1 MKPLLIIEDD
11 LGLQSQLK
19 WCFEDYKVEIVG
31 DRESGLAALKKIKS
45 PVVTLDLGLPPDPAN
60 ASEGLRAL
68 REILA
73 IAPETKVIVVTGNE
87 DRANALEAIS
97 MGAYDFYQKPIDSD
111 VLKVIIDRAYQ
122 LHEIEVEN
130 RALLSQQANSPLKG
144 VIANSPEMMSLCK
157 IVEKIA
163 PADVTTLV
171 LGESGTGKEVIARAI
186 HDLSDR
192 ANKSFVAINCASI
205 PDNLLESE
213 LFGFEKGAF
222 TGAAKRTLGKIEM
235 ASGGTLFLDEI
246 GDMPVALQAKLLRFL
261 QERVIERIGG
271 REEIPVDVRIICATH
286 QNLDQM
292 IQEGSFRE
300 DLFYRVSE
308 IVINIPALRERMGDA
323 VLLAWSFL
331 AKFRSV
337 KSNVKG
343 FTSDALLA
351 IESYSWPGNVRELE
365 NRIRRATILAENNLI
380 TAQELQLVET
390 SDDNNVSFGLR
401 EVRERAEVNA
411 VLRALSHAEG
421 NISRAAE
428 FLEVSRPTLYDLMN
442 KYSLK

>member
-1 MKPLLIIEDD
+1 
-11 LGLQSQLK
+11 
-19 WCFEDYKVEIVG
+19 V
-31 DRESGLAALKKIKS
+31 
-45 PVVTLDLGLPPDPAN
+45 
-60 ASEGLRAL
+60 
-68 REILA
+68 
-73 IAPETKVIVVTGNE
+73 
-87 DRANALEAIS
+87 
-97 MGAYDFYQKPIDSD
+97 
-111 VLKVIIDRAYQ
+111 
-122 LHEIEVEN
+122 
-130 RALLSQQANSPLKG
+130 
-144 VIANSPEMMSLCK
+144 
-157 IVEKIA
+157 
-163 PADVTTLV
+163 
-171 LGESGTGKEVIARAI
+171 
-186 HDLSDR
+186 
-192 ANKSFVAINCASI
+192 
-205 PDNLLESE
+205 
-213 LFGFEKGAF
+213 
-222 TGAAKRTLGKIEM
+222 
-235 ASGGTLFLDEI
+235 
-246 GDMPVALQAKLLRFL
+246 PVALQAKLLRFL

>member
-1 MKPLLIIEDD
+1 LKPLLIIEDD

-235 ASGGTLFLDEI
+235 ASAGSPTGE
-246 GDMPVALQAKLLRFL
+246 
-261 QERVIERIGG
+261 
-271 REEIPVDVRIICATH
+271 ATA
-286 QNLDQM
+286 
-292 IQEGSFRE
+292 F
-300 DLFYRVSE
+300 
-308 IVINIPALRERMGDA
+308 PA
-323 VLLAWSFL
+323 
-331 AKFRSV
+331 
-337 KSNVKG
+337 
-343 FTSDALLA
+343 
-351 IESYSWPGNVRELE
+351 
-365 NRIRRATILAENNLI
+365 RA
-380 TAQELQLVET
+380 
-390 SDDNNVSFGLR
+390 R
-401 EVRERAEVNA
+401 
-411 VLRALSHAEG
+411 
-421 NISRAAE
+421 
-428 FLEVSRPTLYDLMN
+428 Y
-442 KYSLK
+442 